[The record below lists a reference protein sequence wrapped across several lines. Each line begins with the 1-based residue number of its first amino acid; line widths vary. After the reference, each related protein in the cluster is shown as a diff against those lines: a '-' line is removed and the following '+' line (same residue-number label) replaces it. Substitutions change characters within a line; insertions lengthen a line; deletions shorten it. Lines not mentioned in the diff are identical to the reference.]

1 MDLKAIVTT
10 TATTQALLVDGTE
23 RLQVSSITIVEF
35 VVELEDASGIEIPN
49 AEMRA
54 ENFESVST
62 VVHMLE
68 RLRAGPGLAK

>member
-1 MDLKAIVTT
+1 MDLKAIVTA
-10 TATTQALLVDGTE
+10 TATAQALLVDGTE

-54 ENFESVST
+54 DNFESVST
-62 VVHMLE
+62 VVQMLE
-68 RLRAGPGLAK
+68 RLRAGPGLPK